1 MPCVAIAAG
10 HCPPD
15 FGAVS
20 QGYFE
25 FKEVVR
31 IAIYVTDI
39 LHERCICSVM
49 EYYGSLRRKVR
60 GINRIMPDVAVEIHL
75 NAAHDTSA
83 HGCEVLHFKN
93 SASAINLAQC
103 IQDEL
108 VRDVELSDRKIKSDR
123 SLRRYLYFLRKTR
136 CPAVI
141 IEPLFITNAKDRVLL
156 RNGGHMK
163 LAKEIADGIEN
174 HLKGKIASSAS

>member
-15 FGAVS
+15 LGAAC

-31 IAIYVTDI
+31 IAIYVADI

-60 GINRIMPDVAVEIHL
+60 DINFLTPDVAVEIHL

-93 SASAINLAQC
+93 SPSAVNLAQC

-108 VRDVELSDRKIKSDR
+108 VCDVELFDRKIKSDR
-123 SLRRYLYFLRKTR
+123 HLRRYLYFLRKTR

-141 IEPLFITNAKDRVLL
+141 VEPLFITNAKDRVLL
-156 RNGGHMK
+156 RNGGHMR
-163 LAKEIADGIEN
+163 LAKEIADGIEK
-174 HLKGKIASSAS
+174 HLKGKLVSRRS